1 MLAQMC
7 NDVNGV
13 TLHIAAEINGYN
25 LETESKPSMI
35 IQPVMTVPG
44 EGMDH
49 YSEYS
54 HVSGKRSK
62 KGDFSL

>member
-1 MLAQMC
+1 MSVVC
-7 NDVNGV
+7 VHVGERGYFYV
-13 TLHIAAEINGYN
+13 IAEINGYN

>member
-1 MLAQMC
+1 MMLNMLLS
-7 NDVNGV
+7 VS
-13 TLHIAAEINGYN
+13 AEINGYN
-25 LETESKPSMI
+25 METESKPSMI

-44 EGMDH
+44 EDR

>member
-1 MLAQMC
+1 M
-7 NDVNGV
+7 
-13 TLHIAAEINGYN
+13 
-25 LETESKPSMI
+25 ETESKPSMI

-62 KGDFSL
+62 KGGDFSL